1 VRCRNCAGFT
11 IGAIL
16 AEMRR
21 RAAVQQVARQILQA
35 AQLGRLTRVALG
47 AVGAVRCCQSIEREQ
62 TQRDNLGGYSLLATA
77 LKVCVRLVPTR
88 AIMLTAATPISDAIK
103 AYSIAVTP
111 S

>member
-1 VRCRNCAGFT
+1 MRCRNCAGFT

-47 AVGAVRCCQSIEREQ
+47 AVGRSAAVNPLSANKRS
-62 TQRDNLGGYSLLATA
+62 ATTRGA
-77 LKVCVRLVPTR
+77 TVCWRLC
-88 AIMLTAATPISDAIK
+88 
-103 AYSIAVTP
+103 
-111 S
+111 